1 MSLFKDT
8 DNIAFIFYGVILILA
23 VFGSIFWGKPAKSE
37 NLSLL
42 HKHDSNRQP
51 SNALKPIMCENP
63 DAITSLLADMGED
76 PTMTMNNV
84 SVNEKGELIKTVI
97 AFGLN
102 KDTGT
107 WSLVEFINKD
117 WACIIGNGVGANVI
131 LNNKEK
137 DIRVKNDY

>member
-1 MSLFKDT
+1 MTIFKDPENT
-8 DNIAFIFYGVILILA
+8 NYIFYGIIIILA
-23 VFGSIFWGKPAKSE
+23 IIGSLFWGEPAKSE

-42 HKHDSNRQP
+42 HKHDSKKQP
-51 SNALKPIMCENP
+51 SNAWKPIMCENP
-63 DAITSLLADMGED
+63 DAITDLLTNMGED
-76 PTMTMNNV
+76 PAMTMNNV
-84 SVNEKGELIKTVI
+84 SVNQEGKLIKTVI

-117 WACIIGNGVGANVI
+117 WACIIGNGKGANVV
-131 LNNKEK
+131 LNNKK